1 MTRNAP
7 PAVPGLDGRV
17 LREYDVTLSIV
28 STVDNVGSLCAYC
41 DSPSCRVAA
50 NVYLTTFDGEDHCLD
65 VGVDCVFY
73 VIDEHMDT
81 DPDQKVTIEIAQ
93 GVRR

>member
-1 MTRNAP
+1 MTLPDMPIMN
-7 PAVPGLDGRV
+7 GQV
-17 LREYDVTLSIV
+17 LRNYDVALSIV
-28 STVDNVGSLCAYC
+28 NSVDNEGQLCDYC
-41 DSPSCRVAA
+41 DDTTCRVAA